1 MGNQDGMWEYPTVMG
16 GGSTGG
22 SSYDWIN
29 CQFITNHYGQAF
41 SYHTNYNSEP
51 SHFNVDGCVGICNS
65 NEGISFR
72 AGFYGTKHL
81 GRTIFNF
88 KNCAGNGKVVKT
100 AETWDG
106 TSEDHIE
113 MYNNGYVDVT
123 DVSQYADDLI
133 ANFS

>member
-1 MGNQDGMWEYPTVMG
+1 M
-16 GGSTGG
+16 
-22 SSYDWIN
+22 
-29 CQFITNHYGQAF
+29 
-41 SYHTNYNSEP
+41 
-51 SHFNVDGCVGICNS
+51 DGCVGICNS

-72 AGFYGTKHL
+72 TGFYGTKHL